1 MSRTRMT
8 TLPFLLLALSPFVI
22 FDSNDPLISC
32 PLCKS
37 KTLWNIFMILGRNV
51 EQDQR
56 TCSVQND
63 NSAFLT
69 FGVISLMSDSDY
81 PLISSLLCKSKT
93 LWNIFMILGRNVEQ
107 DQMTCHVQIDNSAF
121 LSFGVI
127 SLCYV

>member
-22 FDSNDPLISC
+22 FDSDNPLISY

-56 TCSVQND
+56 CVAYKN
-63 NSAFLT
+63 
-69 FGVISLMSDSDY
+69 
-81 PLISSLLCKSKT
+81 
-93 LWNIFMILGRNVEQ
+93 
-107 DQMTCHVQIDNSAF
+107 DNSAF

-127 SLCYV
+127 SLCYI